1 MVLSGFHT
9 SWNLTLAGDDFVP
22 FKKLSVLTHSQ
33 GILCVTTVAMLSLRT
48 FSSFCCFE
56 ISESMMNY
64 LEKIK

>member
-9 SWNLTLAGDDFVP
+9 SRNLTLARGDFVP

-33 GILCVTTVAMLSLRT
+33 GMSCVTTVAMLSLRT

-56 ISESMMNY
+56 ISESITNY
-64 LEKIK
+64 LE